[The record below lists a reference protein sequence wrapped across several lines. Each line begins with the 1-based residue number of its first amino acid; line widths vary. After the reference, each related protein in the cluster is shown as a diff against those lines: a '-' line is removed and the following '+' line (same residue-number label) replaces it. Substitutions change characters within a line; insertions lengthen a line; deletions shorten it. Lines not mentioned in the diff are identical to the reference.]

1 VSTRPLRT
9 YTVWD
14 AQVRWFHWINA
25 LCVIALTAIGIAI
38 LNDKALGVSNDGKI
52 LLKSVHVWIGYVF
65 ALNVTWRLV
74 WASIGGAHSRW
85 RELLPV
91 GRGYYS
97 ALRRYIRAVRT
108 GKHPQYLGHNPLG
121 RIAVFLL
128 LILLATQAT
137 TGLVLAGTDLFW
149 PPFGAW
155 IADGVAAPG
164 VDPGTLVP
172 FAPELYDEAAYAA
185 MRATR
190 APFVRVHEYAFYAL
204 LALVAVHV
212 AAVVITEVRGGGNLV
227 SAMFTGKKILRAPL
241 ADGGEEPAPAPRG
254 HEPHP

>member
-1 VSTRPLRT
+1 MRQLRT
-9 YTVWD
+9 YPVWD
-14 AQVRWFHWINA
+14 AEVRWFHWINA
-25 LCVIALTAIGIAI
+25 LCVLALIAVGVAI

-65 ALNVTWRLV
+65 AVNLACRFV
-74 WASIGGAHSRW
+74 WAFIGGTHSRW

-91 GRGYYS
+91 GRGYLS
-97 ALRRYIRAVRT
+97 ALRRYVFALRA
-108 GKHPQYLGHNPLG
+108 GKHPQYVGHNPLG

-128 LILLATQAT
+128 LALLTAQAV

-155 IADGVAAPG
+155 IADGVAAAG
-164 VDPGTLVP
+164 VDPGALVP
-172 FAPELYDEAAYAA
+172 YAPEMYDEAGYAA
-185 MRATR
+185 MRASR

-204 LALVAVHV
+204 LTLIVIHV
-212 AAVVITEVRGGGNLV
+212 AAIVITEVRGGGNLV

-241 ADGGEEPAPAPRG
+241 ADSGKEPDTAASA
-254 HEPHP
+254 HDPHP